1 MEVLWKR
8 NIEEALPAGLD
19 SYLPPQE
26 VLSDSEICGGSL
38 IWLHSTAAGI
48 FILVYIILAL
58 TFGFTLMTTE
68 IGNRTENQIKSY
80 KSLCKSA

>member
-1 MEVLWKR
+1 MEVLGKR

-38 IWLHSTAAGI
+38 IWLHSMEEVL
-48 FILVYIILAL
+48 FSLS
-58 TFGFTLMTTE
+58 TL
-68 IGNRTENQIKSY
+68 
-80 KSLCKSA
+80 L

>member
-19 SYLPPQE
+19 SYMPPQE

-38 IWLHSTAAGI
+38 IWLHSTAAA
-48 FILVYIILAL
+48 FL
-58 TFGFTLMTTE
+58 
-68 IGNRTENQIKSY
+68 S
-80 KSLCKSA
+80 